1 MSAATGVDDKARVRC
16 GRDWWDAQ
24 GRSSQVIDRGK
35 RVHVDGEIARVVH
48 VDLLRVVLMT
58 EPQDGDPAHRLVVSQ
73 DDWIDL
79 QVLDEQGKECV

>member
-1 MSAATGVDDKARVRC
+1 
-16 GRDWWDAQ
+16 
-24 GRSSQVIDRGK
+24 
-35 RVHVDGEIARVVH
+35 
-48 VDLLRVVLMT
+48 MT